1 MKRHRRELELPV
13 LERLVRPSVPDL
25 SIAAARAL
33 IELEFAPEDRQRM
46 HDLSLKNNAGTLD
59 EEESL
64 ELDRYL
70 RLGSFLDLI
79 HAKARRALQR
89 KPASKG
95 R

>member
-1 MKRHRRELELPV
+1 MKRNRRELELPV

-79 HAKARRALQR
+79 HAKARRALKR
-89 KPASKG
+89 KLASKG